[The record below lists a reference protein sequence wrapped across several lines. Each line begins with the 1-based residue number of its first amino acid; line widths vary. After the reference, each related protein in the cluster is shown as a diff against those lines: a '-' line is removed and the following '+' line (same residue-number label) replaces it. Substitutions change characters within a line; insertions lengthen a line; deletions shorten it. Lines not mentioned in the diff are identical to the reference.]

1 MQETDAPG
9 PPAQPSNVDTGPQAG
24 KDSAALGPS
33 LPLPDRE
40 AVLEHA
46 TDLILAAWK
55 SFDHARPGQPLPT
68 ERHHRLLRQP
78 LPEEP
83 EEPRAALD
91 SAADVLDVSLAQARP
106 RYFAYIGSSGLEISV
121 LGDALMASHD
131 VNVAV
136 SSGAADLLEAQTV
149 RWVGQ
154 FVGFSSEAKGL
165 MAAGGT
171 ISNLTALTA
180 AREHALPGARL
191 DGTGGARLAIYCSEE
206 AHYSVRRA
214 AEVLGIGA
222 HNVRSIPIDEDRR
235 MRSELCAAAIDQDL
249 ADGVTPVAVVATAGT
264 TLTGAVDDLNRLAD
278 ICTERDVW
286 LHVDGAYGLPAA
298 ATRYGER
305 FHGLSRAH
313 SATVDAHKWL
323 YVPKS
328 CSVLLVHD
336 ATALENAFSHYEG
349 YIPHGEELHAVD
361 RTLEY
366 SRPLSALKLWLAF
379 RVHGATGIRTAIER
393 NLDEARFLA
402 GLLGDDPRFEI
413 LAEPPLSV
421 VCFRR
426 VLPDPAAEDAHNQAL
441 AAAVARDGR
450 ILIAPAQADGHLWL
464 RACLVNHRTSEED
477 VRAIPEVVGEVSDIL
492 LAQSG
497 GG

>member
-1 MQETDAPG
+1 VTHTDAPG
-9 PPAQPSNVDTGPQAG
+9 PPLDASGDR
-24 KDSAALGPS
+24 SAPADDPS
-33 LPLPDRE
+33 LALPGRE
-40 AVLEHA
+40 QVLEHA
-46 TDLILAAWK
+46 SGLILSAWK

-68 ERHHRLLRQP
+68 ERHHRLLGAD
-78 LPEEP
+78 LPEQGSDP
-83 EEPRAALD
+83 AAALD
-91 SAADVLDVSLAQARP
+91 AAADVLDVSLAQSRP
-106 RYFAYIGSSGLEISV
+106 RYFAYIGSSGLEIGV

-154 FVGFSSEAKGL
+154 FVGFSSRAKGL
-165 MAAGGT
+165 LAAGGT

-180 AREHALPGARL
+180 AREHALPGARQQ
-191 DGTGGARLAIYCSEE
+191 GTGGRRLALYCSAE

-222 HNVRSIPIDEDRR
+222 VNVRSIPIDERRR
-235 MRSELCAAAIDQDL
+235 MQTALCAEAIDRDL
-249 ADGVTPVAVVATAGT
+249 RDGVVPVAVVATAGT
-264 TLTGAVDDLNRLAD
+264 TLTGAVDDLAALAD
-278 ICTERDVW
+278 VCAQRGVW
-286 LHVDGAYGLPAA
+286 MHVDGAYGLPAA
-298 ATRYGER
+298 ATKRR
-305 FHGLSRAH
+305 DLFRGLDRAN

-336 ATALENAFSHYEG
+336 PTALEHAFSHYEG

-379 RVHGATGIRTAIER
+379 RVHGAGRIRAAIER
-393 NLDEARFLA
+393 NLDEAEFLA
-402 GLLGDDPRFEI
+402 GLLRDDERFE
-413 LAEPPLSV
+413 LLGDPPLSV

-426 VLPDPAAEDAHNQAL
+426 VLSDPDSEEAHNQAL
-441 AAAVARDGR
+441 AAALARDGR
-450 ILIAPAQADGHLWL
+450 ILIAPAQADGRTWL
-464 RACLVNHRTSEED
+464 RACLVNHRTTEAD
-477 VRAIPEVVGEVSDIL
+477 VRSIPDVVGEVSGVL
-492 LAQSG
+492 LG
-497 GG
+497 G

>member
-1 MQETDAPG
+1 VSHTNAPG
-9 PPAQPSNVDTGPQAG
+9 PPIDSDGPGADTPDPATE
-24 KDSAALGPS
+24 PS
-33 LPLPDRE
+33 LGLPGR
-40 AVLEHA
+40 ARVLEHA
-46 TDLILAAWK
+46 SGLILSAWK
-55 SFDHARPGQPLPT
+55 SFDRARPGQPLPT
-68 ERHHRLLRQP
+68 ERHHQLLRED
-78 LPEEP
+78 LPEQGSDP
-83 EEPRAALD
+83 AGGLD
-91 SAADVLDVSLAQARP
+91 AAADVLDVSLAQSRP

-154 FVGFSSEAKGL
+154 FVGFSSAARGL

-180 AREHALPGARL
+180 AREHALPGARQE
-191 DGTGGARLAIYCSEE
+191 GTGGRRLALYCSAE

-222 HNVRSIPIDEDRR
+222 VNVRSIALDDRRR
-235 MRSELCAAAIDQDL
+235 MRTSLCAEAIERDL
-249 ADGVTPVAVVATAGT
+249 VAGVIPVAVVATAGT
-264 TLTGAVDDLNRLAD
+264 TLTGAVDDLDGLAD
-278 ICTERDVW
+278 VCDELGVW

-298 ATRYGER
+298 ATKRAEL
-305 FHGLSRAH
+305 FHGLSRAN

-336 ATALENAFSHYEG
+336 PTALEHAFSHYEG

-379 RVHGATGIRTAIER
+379 RVHGAAQIRAAIER
-393 NLDEARFLA
+393 NLDEAEFLA
-402 GLLGDDPRFEI
+402 GLLRDDNRFE
-413 LAEPPLSV
+413 LLCEPPLSV

-426 VLPDPAAEDAHNQAL
+426 VLDDRASEDAHNQAL

-450 ILIAPAQADGHLWL
+450 ILIAPAEADGRTWL
-464 RACLVNHRTSEED
+464 RVCLVNHRTTESD
-477 VRAIPEVVGEVSDIL
+477 VRAIPDVVGEVSGVL
-492 LAQSG
+492 LRGA
-497 GG
+497 